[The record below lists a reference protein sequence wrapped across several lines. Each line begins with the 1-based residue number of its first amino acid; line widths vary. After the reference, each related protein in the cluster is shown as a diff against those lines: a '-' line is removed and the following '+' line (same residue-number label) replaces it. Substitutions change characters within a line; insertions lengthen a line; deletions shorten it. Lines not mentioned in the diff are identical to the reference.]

1 MDLQFS
7 APFDPQS
14 DLQPF
19 LELIPVQ
26 AGVYAVYPRAAGGPG
41 SPPYLGRTRNLRRR
55 MGRLL
60 APPRGHSRLL
70 NLHDLTDHVACQVVG
85 SSFEALWLL
94 YRLHHHYY
102 PSQYRERLRLKPPA
116 LLKINLSNRYP
127 RCYPTRRLTGDGSL
141 YYGPFPSQVAAER
154 FAAEFLDFF
163 KIRRC
168 VEDLNPDPAHPG
180 CIYSQLHMCLAPCF
194 AGCTDDEYRAELSRV
209 VEFLDA
215 QGRPLLRALEA
226 ERAQASEALA
236 FEQAA
241 KIHRRVEKV
250 HEVLRQKSDLAR
262 NLGDLHA
269 VILQRGAEPQS
280 VAFFRVQAGELRG
293 PATLSLD
300 ENVPSPTP
308 LDEQLH
314 RLLESLAAPDRARE
328 AGPPSS
334 ERKFSPEATAASRH
348 AARGSGLPPWEHL
361 ALLARWYYSS
371 FREGDL
377 VMLESPASIP
387 HSRLIRLCRKLLAPP
402 PSPPVS

>member
-7 APFDPQS
+7 APFDPQA

-19 LELIPVQ
+19 LASIPAQ
-26 AGVYAVYPRAAGGPG
+26 PAVYAVFPRATGGQLP
-41 SPPYLGRTRNLRRR
+41 PPYLGRTRNLRRR
-55 MGRLL
+55 LGRLL
-60 APPRGHSRLL
+60 APPHGHSRLL
-70 NLHDLTDHVACQVVG
+70 NLHDLTDHVAYQVVG

-94 YRLHHHYY
+94 YRLHHHHY
-102 PSQYRERLRLKPPA
+102 PGQYRERLRLKPPP
-116 LLKINLSNRYP
+116 LLKINLSNRFP
-127 RCYPTRRLTGDGSL
+127 RCYPTRRLSGDGSL
-141 YYGPFPSQVAAER
+141 FYGPFPSQVAAER
-154 FAAEFLDFF
+154 FASEFLDFF

-194 AGCTDDEYRAELSRV
+194 AGCMDEEYRAELGRV
-209 VEFLDA
+209 VDFLDA
-215 QGRPLLRALEA
+215 QGRPLLRALET
-226 ERAQASEALA
+226 ERAQASEVLA

-241 KIHRRVEKV
+241 KIHHRVEKV
-250 HEVLRQKSDLAR
+250 HEVLRQKSDLVR
-262 NLGDLHA
+262 NLRDLHA

-314 RLLESLAAPDRARE
+314 LLLESLAAPGMSGNGA
-328 AGPPSS
+328 ASPSDLES
-334 ERKFSPEATAASRH
+334 SPEPSAPRRR
-348 AARGSGLPPWEHL
+348 AARRAGLPPWEHL

-371 FREGDL
+371 FREGEL
-377 VMLESPASIP
+377 VMLDPQASIP

-402 PSPPVS
+402 TSAPVS